1 MELVNVD
8 LTPFES
14 KILLVM
20 VSNLGYGIYNGIVI
34 KKCNNR
40 FMDFMTSKDIIE
52 IVKCEE
58 STFERAIKRFRKL
71 EILQTKRKGNKNIYI
86 LNPFLFAKEKR
97 IPKIQ
102 DKMRDKCIQVFNKE
116 YGLNVILKDKEK
128 GRNVDYRVSQM
139 SDYDELKKNYNKQ
152 RQKIN
157 KLNNQRK
164 NLNTKSE
171 EIKDSLDYWK
181 DKFQRVV

>member
-52 IVKCEE
+52 IVKCED
-58 STFERAIKRFRKL
+58 STFKRAIKKFREL

-97 IPKIQ
+97 IPKTLFEMFRNS
-102 DKMRDKCIQVFNKE
+102 KYN
-116 YGLNVILKDKEK
+116 YLNE
-128 GRNVDYRVSQM
+128 
-139 SDYDELKKNYNKQ
+139 
-152 RQKIN
+152 
-157 KLNNQRK
+157 
-164 NLNTKSE
+164 
-171 EIKDSLDYWK
+171 
-181 DKFQRVV
+181 

>member
-1 MELVNVD
+1 MSDNNIKYFVIDANSGEVIIDVYDNQSLSVIEKKKTDYLNATIELNKKKTFVKCYCLPCLELIDVD
-8 LTPFES
+8 LTPFEI

-52 IVKCEE
+52 IVKCED
-58 STFERAIKRFRKL
+58 STFKRAIKKFREL

-97 IPKIQ
+97 IPKTLF
-102 DKMRDKCIQVFNKE
+102 KMFRNSKYN
-116 YGLNVILKDKEK
+116 YLNE
-128 GRNVDYRVSQM
+128 
-139 SDYDELKKNYNKQ
+139 
-152 RQKIN
+152 
-157 KLNNQRK
+157 
-164 NLNTKSE
+164 
-171 EIKDSLDYWK
+171 
-181 DKFQRVV
+181 